1 MDNESNKKS
10 KDKDLKKAKVCATVN
25 SQTAYCPV
33 IWAHRASARYL
44 MKRLLDATVIS
55 WQADECF
62 ANSDVL
68 NVSYIIYGKS
78 LPAFTK
84 LVLLSAT
91 T

>member
-1 MDNESNKKS
+1 
-10 KDKDLKKAKVCATVN
+10 
-25 SQTAYCPV
+25 
-33 IWAHRASARYL
+33 

-55 WQADECF
+55 WQTDECF
-62 ANSDVL
+62 ADSDVL
-68 NVSYIIYGKS
+68 NVSYMIRGKS

>member
-1 MDNESNKKS
+1 MN
-10 KDKDLKKAKVCATVN
+10 L
-25 SQTAYCPV
+25 QTAYCPA
-33 IWAHRASARYL
+33 IWAHRTSARYL

-55 WQADECF
+55 WQTDECF
-62 ANSDVL
+62 ADSDVL
-68 NVSYIIYGKS
+68 NVSYIIRGKS

>member
-1 MDNESNKKS
+1 MN
-10 KDKDLKKAKVCATVN
+10 L
-25 SQTAYCPV
+25 QTAYCPV

-55 WQADECF
+55 WQTDECF
-62 ANSDVL
+62 ADSDVL
-68 NVSYIIYGKS
+68 NVSYIIRGKS
-78 LPAFTK
+78 LPAFAK

>member
-1 MDNESNKKS
+1 MN
-10 KDKDLKKAKVCATVN
+10 L
-25 SQTAYCPV
+25 QTAYCPA

-44 MKRLLDATVIS
+44 MKRLLDATAIS

-68 NVSYIIYGKS
+68 NVSYMIHGKS
-78 LPAFTK
+78 LLAFTK
-84 LVLLSAT
+84 PVLLSAT